1 MLFFPP
7 RFTLFF
13 VIWMEKQFALSK
25 ISFKTSVGTK
35 TATTTVTKILIFFH
49 LNEKED
55 FTGLGLR
62 EL

>member
-1 MLFFPP
+1 
-7 RFTLFF
+7 
-13 VIWMEKQFALSK
+13 MEKQFTLSK

-62 EL
+62 ELWQSY